1 MNNRYSYC
9 RMADDLIDEPPEGL
23 GASAWISRL
32 TNHLDLVYKPKTALE
47 PSARADSVR
56 ACVESEFPSNARSAL
71 TLLPTSLLPPEPLY
85 LLLDG
90 FRTDSTFQPAGKDHR
105 FPIAN
110 EDCLREYGS
119 QVAGT
124 VGQLCL
130 SLISHHSSKP
140 IDAAH
145 LDDIT
150 AAAGRMGIALQ
161 YVNIARDIAVDTTLG
176 RVYLPTTWLADQ
188 GLTPELVVN
197 TITKTSPSASHEKR
211 AEVLF
216 KLVKLRRKLLD
227 KAFAIYV
234 EARPTMNLLPDES
247 RRPMIV
253 AVESYMEIGRVLL
266 EKDELLIGEA
276 SQGGEG
282 RPSRATVPKLR
293 RFKVALRALLYA

>member
-1 MNNRYSYC
+1 MNRYSYC
-9 RMADDLIDEPPEGL
+9 RAADDLVDEPPEGL
-23 GASAWISRL
+23 DTSVWISRL
-32 TNHLDLVYKPKTALE
+32 SGHLDLIYDPKA
-47 PSARADSVR
+47 AFDSVAR
-56 ACVESEFPSNARSAL
+56 TKQVQSYIETEFPAFARSAL

-85 LLLDG
+85 LLLEG
-90 FRTDSTFQPAGKDHR
+90 FKTDSSFQTASGPAN
-105 FPIAN
+105 FPI
-110 EDCLREYGS
+110 EDESCLHEYGS

-140 IDAAH
+140 IDPAH

-176 RVYLPTTWLADQ
+176 RVYLPTTWLTEQ
-188 GLTPELVVN
+188 GLTPELVVQ
-197 TITKTSPSASHEKR
+197 TITTAAPSEKR
-211 AEVLF
+211 AEVLAR
-216 KLVKLRRKLLD
+216 LVGLRTGLLE

-234 EARPTMNLLPDES
+234 EARPIMDLLPEES

-266 EKDELLIGEA
+266 ETDELLV
-276 SQGGEG
+276 GGGDGAAREG
-282 RPSRATVPKLR
+282 RPRRATVPKVRRLR
-293 RFKVALRALLYA
+293 VALRALLDA